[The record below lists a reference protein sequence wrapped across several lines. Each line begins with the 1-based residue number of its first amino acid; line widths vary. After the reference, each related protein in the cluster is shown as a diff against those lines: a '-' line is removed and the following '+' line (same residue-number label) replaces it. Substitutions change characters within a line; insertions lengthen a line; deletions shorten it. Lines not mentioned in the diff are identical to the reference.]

1 MAEAVSVL
9 RQQGNAHFCASDFL
23 KAAGDFTKALK
34 LAEAAG
40 DAVHAEDKA
49 ALLSNR
55 SASFAALGKARQALA
70 DADAAA
76 ALRPTWDKA
85 HYRRGVALEVRASA
99 AGQRGSRLPLG
110 CPVSPAAESSD
121 APQLLG
127 RRDEARSALEQSAQ
141 LSGGPNPEVAR
152 RLRALRGEPGTP
164 AAGGLPAKA
173 SAFAFAAAASA
184 SEEKGGRW
192 LTPGSVTEL
201 QTLLLTVL
209 PQSPTLVDALLA
221 SPSAPAFAQ
230 LALDASAALPAA
242 EAAAAWTRLQPALL
256 SACASPDCCLALLQ
270 ALEAAR
276 GGARAR
282 ARRRPPPRSLCP
294 GRPGTLPL
302 PPPSAPAML
311 VSAARCAGEEAAV
324 RRAALEACNSV
335 FLAAAKCGAAA
346 WEAPPLAPLLSA
358 GLADACLSA
367 ASAASA
373 ELREAACGVLHNVTT
388 HAMRAW
394 AAEGALE
401 RAAAPAAERLC
412 MLLDRPGNPLDDAE
426 VGDAEAHAFLA
437 PIAALL
443 ADGPPALLGRLG
455 RAKLLAEALAAAT
468 GGGAEAL
475 AGAATLVLLL
485 ERPGELRALAGA
497 EAREAFRGRR
507 EELAGSLLR
516 VASASAE
523 LLRLRPSDG

>member
-99 AGQRGSRLPLG
+99 AGQRGSRRLLG
-110 CPVSPAAESSD
+110 CPAAESSD

-164 AAGGLPAKA
+164 AAGGRGGAPAKA

-184 SEEKGGRW
+184 SEEKGRW
-192 LTPGSVTEL
+192 LTPESVTEL
-201 QTLLLTVL
+201 QALLSQAL
-209 PQSPTLVDALLA
+209 PRSPSLGDALLA

-256 SACASPDCCLALLQ
+256 SACASPDSCFALLR

-276 GGARAR
+276 GGAR

-302 PPPSAPAML
+302 PPPSAPAAL
-311 VSAARCAGEEAAV
+311 VSAARCSGEEAAV

-346 WEAPPLAPLLSA
+346 WEAPPLATLLSA

-412 MLLDRPGNPLDDAE
+412 MLLDRPGNPLDDTE
-426 VGDAEAHAFLA
+426 VGDGEAHAFLA

-523 LLRLRPSDG
+523 LLHLRPSDG